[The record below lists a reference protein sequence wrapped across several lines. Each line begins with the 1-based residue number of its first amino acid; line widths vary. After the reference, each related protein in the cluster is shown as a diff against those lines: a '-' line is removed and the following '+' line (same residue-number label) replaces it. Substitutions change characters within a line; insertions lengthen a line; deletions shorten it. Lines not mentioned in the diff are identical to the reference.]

1 MTTSHLGLW
10 TSSPYGNFQFL
21 IFLKNIKPGTIQGCL
36 LSPFLSNKVLEV
48 LATATREEK
57 GIKRIWVGKEVKL
70 SQFVDD
76 MILYI
81 ENPKYTTRKLA
92 ELINEF
98 GKVAGYKIN
107 THVMIVVQL

>member
-1 MTTSHLGLW
+1 M
-10 TSSPYGNFQFL
+10 
-21 IFLKNIKPGTIQGCL
+21 
-36 LSPFLSNKVLEV
+36 EV

-57 GIKRIWVGKEVKL
+57 GIKRIRVGKEVKL